1 MLPTNSIS
9 RYDFDECAERDKRGY
24 LDCLER
30 FKELTALVDAG
41 IERGIRTLVVH
52 YGKFIPELIPEA
64 KARSMLFRELQ
75 GYCRKMLMD
84 MIENRRMTWD
94 AYCQRRTELKHVL
107 GVH

>member
-52 YGKFIPELIPEA
+52 
-64 KARSMLFRELQ
+64 R
-75 GYCRKMLMD
+75 
-84 MIENRRMTWD
+84 
-94 AYCQRRTELKHVL
+94 V
-107 GVH
+107 